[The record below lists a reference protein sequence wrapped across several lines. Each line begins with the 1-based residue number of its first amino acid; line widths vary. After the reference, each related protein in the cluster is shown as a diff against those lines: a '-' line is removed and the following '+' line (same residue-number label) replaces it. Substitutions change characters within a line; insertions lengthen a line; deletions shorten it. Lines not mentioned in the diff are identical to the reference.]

1 MRDPIPYV
9 PPFDYR
15 SFPPEQLR
23 AAFLHMRDLG
33 QALYDLRH
41 VVERLPD
48 SPQRDA
54 VVAILDE
61 RSDFEDDYIEIGFA
75 HLEPDAGFL
84 HHVEKLRPLST
95 EQQAFVDDFRAD
107 FQRRLGPLRETA
119 MQLQDQWQRARQAYF
134 RL

>member
-1 MRDPIPYV
+1 MRDPVPYV

-15 SFPPEQLR
+15 SFPPERLR
-23 AAFLHMRDLG
+23 AALLHMRDLG

-41 VVERLPD
+41 LIDEAPE
-48 SPQRDA
+48 SPARAA
-54 VVAILDE
+54 VIAILEE

-84 HHVEKLRPLST
+84 HHVEKLRPLSA
-95 EQQAFVDDFRAD
+95 EQQARVDEFRVDFE
-107 FQRRLGPLRETA
+107 RRLEPLRAAAET
-119 MQLQDQWQRARQAYF
+119 LQDQWRRARQAYF